1 MDQIKIGRFIAEKRK
16 ERGLT
21 QAQLAETFGIT
32 DRAVSKWETGR
43 SLPDASIM
51 LELCGLLGIT
61 VNDLLC
67 GEIVS
72 MEKYNEE
79 TEKNLIEMVRQKE
92 AADKRLLTV
101 EIVFGLISTAF
112 LFAMLAVGVVFMW
125 LEKPLWTFFL
135 LVGIGLAQFIVF
147 AAFALKIEQV
157 AGYYECGKCGHRYVP
172 TYKSVNMAMHM
183 GRTRYMKCPKCG
195 KKSWQK
201 KVIGKE
207 EKAG

>member
-67 GEIVS
+67 GEVVS

-183 GRTRYMKCPKCG
+183 GRTRYMKCPACG
-195 KKSWQK
+195 KRSWQK
-201 KVIGKE
+201 KVLGRDKE
-207 EKAG
+207 